1 MSNNVFGNGIWLGRN
16 DYTADDASPVMHH
29 SGGAVSITVGG
40 LDGRSLSGRSG
51 LAAEPVHT
59 YQTSDGRSQS
69 IWFGNDGSADLR
81 SQRHQS
87 VNTADFSNGQ
97 TGILATARSSLEG
110 NRLQPHQLKGSDYVS
125 IGSMNEVTVD
135 MAVQLGFLVP
145 DPAGGYRE
153 PGGASQSQAHQAR
166 QPSNGQ
172 PSREALN
179 TNIHQDGFNTS
190 TEAPSNDANDLM
202 ALSEPAEKALLSV
215 TQIVPR
221 EMQHSAAV
229 SFADTGTISS
239 SEITQLAE
247 AAGLDADTTAIMI
260 GGIHKEF
267 HDQAVKVTGQLG
279 VDSYEDFVEW
289 AEQHYRE
296 DFSNAVLQHILTR
309 APKAAY
315 ADLASKYIETLDSR
329 DPEAILT
336 AEVAPGIRTYFDDAS
351 RQIMVQLPG
360 GVTTSYRAAVQRG
373 LIRVSRKG

>member
-1 MSNNVFGNGIWLGRN
+1 
-16 DYTADDASPVMHH
+16 
-29 SGGAVSITVGG
+29 

-51 LAAEPVHT
+51 LGHEVNT
-59 YQTSDGRSQS
+59 YQSSDGRSQS
-69 IWFGNDGSADLR
+69 IWFGDDGSADLR

-110 NRLQPHQLKGSDYVS
+110 NRLQPHQLKGTDYVS

-145 DPAGGYRE
+145 DPVNGGYRE
-153 PGGASQSQAHQAR
+153 PGGGQSQAHQPLGAQAR

-190 TEAPSNDANDLM
+190 TEAPSNNDAGEML

-267 HDQAVKVTGQLG
+267 HDQAVKVTGSLG
-279 VDSYEDFVEW
+279 VDSYEDFAEW
-289 AEQHYRE
+289 AEQNYRE
-296 DFSNAVLQHILTR
+296 EFADAVLKHITTR

-315 ADLASKYIETLDSR
+315 ADLASRYVESLDSR

-351 RQIMVQLPG
+351 KQVMVQLPG